1 MANKFLNLNATT
13 SGDLILMNDGRFKP
27 LSNTG
32 SLNNITY
39 SCVKYVTGA
48 TNYPSGTNSS
58 GELICVFSES
68 GSYGYQIYKP
78 YNSTSV
84 FMRNCNN
91 GTFSSWRKLT
101 DSYIAGDVVTLE
113 SSRYIEVAG
122 HVGTGTNPYIYFTI
136 PLDRPV
142 YSASGVTFT
151 SLQIIVRGINGNII
165 GATTDVISDSTY
177 TVVAYLVK
185 GISAITVRIAGATT
199 GITQRTPAVV
209 EVSAGT
215 SFTFS

>member
-1 MANKFLNLNATT
+1 MANKFIDVKSTGSDYL
-13 SGDLILMNDGRFKP
+13 LMNDGRFRQESSVGD
-27 LSNTG
+27 LDNV
-32 SLNNITY
+32 LY
-39 SCVKYVTGA
+39 SCVKHVAGA
-48 TNYPSGTNSS
+48 SNTPYSGTTS
-58 GELICVFSES
+58 GQLLCAFAAN
-68 GSYGYQIYKP
+68 GYYGYQIYKP
-78 YNSTSV
+78 NTSKDLY
-84 FMRNCNN
+84 MRYRQN
-91 GTFSSWRKLT
+91 GTYYSWRKLT